1 MTERHLSDPEGV
13 YMKKR
18 SLVVGRFQPLHY
30 GHIHVFRYAL
40 SKAKE
45 LVIAIG
51 SSQFCCIPRNPLS
64 VDERME
70 MIVRALRREGFPL
83 ADIIISSV
91 PDTESPDED
100 WGSLVLDRV
109 PRVDIAFSNDPETIR
124 CLRSVGL
131 DVENIPFLKRD
142 LYEASRIRELMVKGD
157 PSWKSLV
164 PSSVLEFLLEIDLE
178 GRVREIYKE
187 TGSF

>member
-1 MTERHLSDPEGV
+1 MR
-13 YMKKR
+13 KR

-40 SKAKE
+40 SKAEE

-51 SSQFCCIPRNPLS
+51 SSQFCCVPRNPLS

-91 PDTESPDED
+91 PDTESPGED
-100 WGSLVLDRV
+100 WGSLVLDRI
-109 PRVDIAFSNDPETIR
+109 PRVDIAFSNDLETIR

-131 DVENIPFLKRD
+131 EVKKIPLLKRD
-142 LYEASRIRELMVKGD
+142 LYTASRIRELMVKGE
-157 PSWKSLV
+157 PSWRSLV
-164 PSSVLEFLLEIDLE
+164 PPPVLEFLLEIDME
-178 GRVREIYKE
+178 ERVREIYRK